1 MICLVTITTEI
12 VIFISYGS
20 QIVSTMAVGLKMS
33 ERSLITSI
41 TDTHRP
47 HCSALVQA

>member
-1 MICLVTITTEI
+1 MICSVTITTEI

-20 QIVSTMAVGLKMS
+20 QIASTMAVGLKMS
-33 ERSLITSI
+33 ERLLNIST
-41 TDTHRP
+41 TDIQRP